1 MLYRFN
7 MAAKYPI
14 FISRH
19 FDFCQILKKKTLS
32 QRNFSMKFGSK
43 KENMN
48 RFMLL
53 K

>member
-1 MLYRFN
+1 MLYRFK
-7 MAAKYPI
+7 MAAKNLI

-19 FDFCQILKKKTLS
+19 FDFGQIKKKNLS
-32 QRNFSMKFGSK
+32 QRNFSMKFDSK

-48 RFMLL
+48 RYTLL